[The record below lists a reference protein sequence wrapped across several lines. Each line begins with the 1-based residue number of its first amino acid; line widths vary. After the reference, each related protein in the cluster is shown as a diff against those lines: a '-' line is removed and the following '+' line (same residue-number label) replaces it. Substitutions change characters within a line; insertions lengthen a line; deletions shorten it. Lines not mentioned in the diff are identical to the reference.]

1 MTLKTIFLFLI
12 DRFFHEFLAGVLG
25 RLSWNGHL
33 STLTTSLDP
42 MGKQGRVLHPF
53 QNRVLSVSFFQLLFL
68 LFFMMVTGKFA
79 ICKVLQYICIY
90 SGFSHNILHFLF
102 TNKSRFILKF
112 LNKYLNLRLF
122 CHSGRWGRQSWQRGK
137 IQKDLCI

>member
-33 STLTTSLDP
+33 STLTASLDP

-68 LFFMMVTGKFA
+68 LFFYDGNRKIRHLQGLTIYLYLFR
-79 ICKVLQYICIY
+79 IFTQYIAFPVYQQKPI
-90 SGFSHNILHFLF
+90 H
-102 TNKSRFILKF
+102 T
-112 LNKYLNLRLF
+112 
-122 CHSGRWGRQSWQRGK
+122 K
-137 IQKDLCI
+137 IPQ